1 MSESRQT
8 DEMVSLL
15 KEIRDNQAKQLEVQ
29 SEAVNMQREQFRMF
43 KDQYDKT
50 SKLTG
55 RAEDVQEKARLL
67 MDKAGKV
74 FAIILPILIVAI
86 GYLTWLMLR

>member
-1 MSESRQT
+1 
-8 DEMVSLL
+8 
-15 KEIRDNQAKQLEVQ
+15 
-29 SEAVNMQREQFRMF
+29 MQREQFRMF

-50 SKLTG
+50 NKLTG

-74 FAIILPILIVAI
+74 FVVIIPLLIIAIA
-86 GYLTWLMLR
+86 YLAWLMLR

>member
-1 MSESRQT
+1 MPDSSNQEII
-8 DEMVSLL
+8 SLL
-15 KEIRDNQAKQLEVQ
+15 KEIRGNQLRQLELQ

-43 KDQYDKT
+43 TEQYEKT

-67 MDKAGKV
+67 MEKAGKV
-74 FAIILPILIVAI
+74 FAVIIPLLIIAI
-86 GYLTWLMLR
+86 AYFTWLLFR

>member
-1 MSESRQT
+1 MT
-8 DEMVSLL
+8 DSSNHEILSLL
-15 KEIRDNQAKQLEVQ
+15 KEIRDNQAKQLELQ

-43 KDQYDKT
+43 TEQYEKT

-74 FAIILPILIVAI
+74 FAVIIPLLIIAI
-86 GYLTWLMLR
+86 GYFTWLMFR